1 MSRVGRLPRI
11 VIDTSVVVS
20 ALRSR
25 LGASNRLLRLVA
37 LGRVRPLVTTSLFL
51 EYEAVLKRPAQLL
64 ASRLRTT
71 DVDRIL
77 AALAAAREPVEV
89 RFRWRPQLADVAD
102 EMVLEAAVNG
112 KADALVTHNSRD
124 FAAAARRF
132 GLLVL
137 TPSELIRRIEDE

>member
-124 FAAAARRF
+124 FAAAAPRF